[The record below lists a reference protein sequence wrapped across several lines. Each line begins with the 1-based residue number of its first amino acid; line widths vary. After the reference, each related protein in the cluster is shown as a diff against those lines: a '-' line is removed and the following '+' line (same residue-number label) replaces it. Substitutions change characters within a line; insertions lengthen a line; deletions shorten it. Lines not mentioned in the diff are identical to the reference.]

1 MINEGMRAVIAIATR
16 YGIQS
21 LSVVDLSGDRWEIT
35 ENEVFLIETTGAK
48 TAVDVDEILGVYQ
61 NDND

>member
-21 LSVVDLSGDRWEIT
+21 LSVIDGTGCRWEIN
-35 ENEVFLIETTGAK
+35 EDEVFLIETTGEK
-48 TAVDVDEILGVYQ
+48 YAVDVDEILGAYQ
-61 NDND
+61 GEND